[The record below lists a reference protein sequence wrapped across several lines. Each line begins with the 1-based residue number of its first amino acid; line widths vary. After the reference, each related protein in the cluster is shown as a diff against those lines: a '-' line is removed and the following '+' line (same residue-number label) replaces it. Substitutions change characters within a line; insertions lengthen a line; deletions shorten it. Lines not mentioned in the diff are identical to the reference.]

1 MQWIGLTGGVATG
14 KSTVAQILRAQGCS
28 VVDADQLARQAIVK
42 ESEGFK
48 QVVKVFGP
56 EVLNSEGDLDRSWLG
71 KVVFSDP
78 KLREK
83 LEEIIHPIVRQ
94 LALAEKIRLESEG
107 LDRAFYDIPLLFEK
121 NLEALFDQVLLV
133 YSPEEIQIERMKT
146 RDGFSEKEARQRL
159 AVQVPIEE
167 KKKRADT
174 VIENTGSLED
184 LEHSVLEYLRN

>member
-1 MQWIGLTGGVATG
+1 
-14 KSTVAQILRAQGCS
+14 
-28 VVDADQLARQAIVK
+28 
-42 ESEGFK
+42 
-48 QVVKVFGP
+48 
-56 EVLNSEGDLDRSWLG
+56 
-71 KVVFSDP
+71 
-78 KLREK
+78 
-83 LEEIIHPIVRQ
+83 VRQ